1 VIGTVATLAL
11 LAAVLVGPVAR
22 RLARAAWVRREPRAA
37 LVLWQSVGLAA
48 GLAAVGACIVVGLAP
63 LGSSLPEAL
72 LAWARRGAAGDPTG
86 GVDTVHLVVLG
97 GGLLLLGRLLGVL
110 LLAGVRTAR
119 SRRRHREV
127 VDLVG
132 HPWERDTAATVV
144 DHPGVAAYCL
154 PGSHA
159 RVVLTRGVVDLLDDD
174 ELEAVLAHERA
185 HVAERHDL
193 VMLPFSAWATA
204 LPWIPGV
211 RAARVAVAGLV
222 EMVADDRA
230 CAGRD
235 RSVLAA
241 ALARVGSATATAT
254 AAATARAGCAAV
266 PPIGAMAL
274 GDAAVLDRV
283 RRLLAPPAP
292 APGVRRLA
300 LTAAGVL
307 VALPVLAVLL

>member
-1 VIGTVATLAL
+1 
-11 LAAVLVGPVAR
+11 
-22 RLARAAWVRREPRAA
+22 
-37 LVLWQSVGLAA
+37 
-48 GLAAVGACIVVGLAP
+48 
-63 LGSSLPEAL
+63 
-72 LAWARRGAAGDPTG
+72 
-86 GVDTVHLVVLG
+86 
-97 GGLLLLGRLLGVL
+97 
-110 LLAGVRTAR
+110 
-119 SRRRHREV
+119 
-127 VDLVG
+127 
-132 HPWERDTAATVV
+132 
-144 DHPGVAAYCL
+144 
-154 PGSHA
+154 
-159 RVVLTRGVVDLLDDD
+159 
-174 ELEAVLAHERA
+174 
-185 HVAERHDL
+185 
-193 VMLPFSAWATA
+193 
-204 LPWIPGV
+204 
-211 RAARVAVAGLV
+211 VAVAGLV

-254 AAATARAGCAAV
+254 ATATARAGCAAV

>member
-1 VIGTVATLAL
+1 
-11 LAAVLVGPVAR
+11 
-22 RLARAAWVRREPRAA
+22 
-37 LVLWQSVGLAA
+37 
-48 GLAAVGACIVVGLAP
+48 
-63 LGSSLPEAL
+63 
-72 LAWARRGAAGDPTG
+72 
-86 GVDTVHLVVLG
+86 
-97 GGLLLLGRLLGVL
+97 
-110 LLAGVRTAR
+110 
-119 SRRRHREV
+119 
-127 VDLVG
+127 
-132 HPWERDTAATVV
+132 
-144 DHPGVAAYCL
+144 
-154 PGSHA
+154 
-159 RVVLTRGVVDLLDDD
+159 
-174 ELEAVLAHERA
+174 
-185 HVAERHDL
+185 
-193 VMLPFSAWATA
+193 
-204 LPWIPGV
+204 V

-241 ALARVGSATATAT
+241 ALARVGSAT

>member
-1 VIGTVATLAL
+1 VTGTVATLAA
-11 LAAVLVGPVAR
+11 LAAILVGPVAR
-22 RLARAAWVRREPRAA
+22 RLASAAWTRREPRAA
-37 LVLWQSVGLAA
+37 LVLWQAVGLSA
-48 GLAAVGACIVVGLAP
+48 GLAAVGACVAVGVAP
-63 LGSSLPEAL
+63 LGSSLPAAL
-72 LAWARRGAAGDPTG
+72 SAWARRGAAGDPTG
-86 GVDTVHLVVLG
+86 GVDAIHLLVLG
-97 GGLLLLGRLLGVL
+97 AGLLLLGRLLGVL
-110 LLAGVRTAR
+110 LLAGIRTTR

-132 HPWERDTAATVV
+132 HPWGRDTAATVV

-174 ELEAVLAHERA
+174 ELDAVLAHERA

-193 VMLPFSAWATA
+193 VVLPFSAWAAA

-211 RAARVAVAGLV
+211 RAARAAVAALV

-241 ALARVGSATATAT
+241 ALARVGC
-254 AAATARAGCAAV
+254 AAAVARTPHAV
-266 PPIGAMAL
+266 MPAGAMSL

-283 RRLLAPPAP
+283 ERLLAPAAPAP
-292 APGVRRLA
+292 AVRRLA
-300 LTAAGVL
+300 LTTAGVL
-307 VALPVLAVLL
+307 LVVPVLAVVL